1 MARYDLVDRLNT
13 TFRQMEQEL
22 AAFAAHLEQHKL
34 LVARVFSLPEVKKE
48 DEHNPLNRI
57 EVKQHL
63 GNDAQSLALRHFRH
77 LFIQQQSENRSSK
90 AAVRLPGVLCYQV
103 DNLSQAA
110 LVSHIQHINKLKTT
124 FEHIVTVESELPT
137 AARFEWVHR
146 HLPGLITLNA
156 YRTLTVLHDPATL
169 RFGWA
174 NKHIIKNLHRDEVL
188 DICSYL
194 SAFDV
199 EIQVYFDDGFYCYIP
214 DVLYIYKREE
224 RERRKLPDD
233 YPWVSGA
240 WSWISDNR
248 SGYPNQKLIKNF
260 QEIDRDKLNK
270 VNISHNADYLDQ
282 IEATIKNDLKNY
294 QVVRTCP
301 RMLEITPK
309 NISKGQTLR
318 RYMEEAGLSKDE
330 VIAFGDGE
338 NDVDMFKA
346 AGISVAMDNAEER
359 IKKEA
364 TYVTCANTQSGV
376 AKALYRFVLHE

>member
-174 NKHIIKNLHRDEVL
+174 KKTGARVSGYR
-188 DICSYL
+188 CP
-194 SAFDV
+194 AT
-199 EIQVYFDDGFYCYIP
+199 
-214 DVLYIYKREE
+214 E
-224 RERRKLPDD
+224 REVKNQT
-233 YPWVSGA
+233 SGEGA
-240 WSWISDNR
+240 
-248 SGYPNQKLIKNF
+248 
-260 QEIDRDKLNK
+260 
-270 VNISHNADYLDQ
+270 AD
-282 IEATIKNDLKNY
+282 
-294 QVVRTCP
+294 CP
-301 RMLEITPK
+301 RLVQRR
-309 NISKGQTLR
+309 SKTSTTRLP
-318 RYMEEAGLSKDE
+318 YTA
-330 VIAFGDGE
+330 
-338 NDVDMFKA
+338 
-346 AGISVAMDNAEER
+346 
-359 IKKEA
+359 
-364 TYVTCANTQSGV
+364 YCAD
-376 AKALYRFVLHE
+376 

>member
-22 AAFAAHLEQHKL
+22 AAFAAELEQHKL

-110 LVSHIQHINKLKTT
+110 LVSHIQRINQLKTT

-174 NKHIIKNLHRDEVL
+174 NKHIIKNLHRDKVL
-188 DICSYL
+188 AQLEKSLKSPRSVAPWTREEWQRKLEREYQDIATLPQDAKLKIKRPVKVQPIARVWYKG
-194 SAFDV
+194 DQK
-199 EIQVYFDDGFYCYIP
+199 QVQYACPTPLIALINRDNGASVP
-214 DVLYIYKREE
+214 DVGELLNYDADNVQHRYKPQAQPLRLIIPRLHLY
-224 RERRKLPDD
+224 
-233 YPWVSGA
+233 V
-240 WSWISDNR
+240 
-248 SGYPNQKLIKNF
+248 
-260 QEIDRDKLNK
+260 
-270 VNISHNADYLDQ
+270 AD
-282 IEATIKNDLKNY
+282 
-294 QVVRTCP
+294 
-301 RMLEITPK
+301 
-309 NISKGQTLR
+309 
-318 RYMEEAGLSKDE
+318 
-330 VIAFGDGE
+330 
-338 NDVDMFKA
+338 
-346 AGISVAMDNAEER
+346 
-359 IKKEA
+359 
-364 TYVTCANTQSGV
+364 
-376 AKALYRFVLHE
+376 